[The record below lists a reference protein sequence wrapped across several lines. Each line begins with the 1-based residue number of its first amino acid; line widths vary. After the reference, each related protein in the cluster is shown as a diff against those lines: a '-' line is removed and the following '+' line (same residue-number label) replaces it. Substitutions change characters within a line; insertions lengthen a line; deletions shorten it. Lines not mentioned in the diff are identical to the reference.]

1 MGVVNAM
8 AVAFHYILTLNY
20 ETTIKRIIICTNF
33 FLSHAGLF
41 RHGSGR
47 SVSKFFFKTRFI
59 LDEESHRESW
69 REWSQNLQWVQE
81 MTALILLQENK
92 EVTTTMEE
100 KKLKISE
107 GDQQKK

>member
-1 MGVVNAM
+1 
-8 AVAFHYILTLNY
+8 
-20 ETTIKRIIICTNF
+20 
-33 FLSHAGLF
+33 
-41 RHGSGR
+41 
-47 SVSKFFFKTRFI
+47 
-59 LDEESHRESW
+59 
-69 REWSQNLQWVQE
+69 